1 MKSRLQSG
9 KGGGEEKTY
18 DVIGNISKEPALSGL
33 RNHHHLAASNFGPL
47 LELVERRAGS
57 ILAVLGSTASAQ
69 RIKRPRAQTV
79 HLKLDRLSV
88 DVDDVSPD
96 VDADGADEGV
106 RRRQVQKL
114 VEQAGLA
121 HAGIANLIQ

>member
-1 MKSRLQSG
+1 MP
-9 KGGGEEKTY
+9 
-18 DVIGNISKEPALSGL
+18 KEL
-33 RNHHHLAASNFGPL
+33 
-47 LELVERRAGS
+47 
-57 ILAVLGSTASAQ
+57 
-69 RIKRPRAQTV
+69 KAQTV

>member
-1 MKSRLQSG
+1 MLK
-9 KGGGEEKTY
+9 
-18 DVIGNISKEPALSGL
+18 
-33 RNHHHLAASNFGPL
+33 
-47 LELVERRAGS
+47 LVERRAGS

-69 RIKRPRAQTV
+69 RIKTQRVQTV